1 MRRTIRLTNFD
12 SPIQLKSR
20 IQRLQDIQ
28 SSGAEKVRLDSF
40 DIRFRGPDCG
50 WLDSKV
56 YVNGKE
62 VYRMEFSDVYDPFEE
77 IVKWLLSLISRRPSI
92 SVLSFDCENYY
103 QQIVCDYLGYWERLN
118 DYKDVALFTL
128 CCDWSDD
135 EPPAYMFLP
144 VEDFVY
150 AFYYGLLDYY
160 IANKPTFMIEWG
172 NECEWDD
179 DHFILD
185 KVLRNQKIEKIL
197 PRRGAAPK
205 PFAPSTDIPVTEEE
219 AFSAL
224 DAMLSEKE
232 KKELF
237 TLPRTDETG
246 RKYRELGVR
255 LRNNWLYSPDH
266 ESKRLKDLRFKC
278 YQMMS
283 DEIIEDGSSWDFSDT
298 HYVPYEFLD
307 RYEKHLKSIRDS
319 GMHQ

>member
-20 IQRLQDIQ
+20 IQRLQEIQ
-28 SSGAEKVRLDSF
+28 SAGPEKVRLDSF

-62 VYRMEFSDVYDPFEE
+62 VYRMDFSDVYDPFEE

-103 QQIVCDYLGYWERLN
+103 QQIVCDYLGNWKRRE
-118 DYKDVALFTL
+118 DYQDVALFTL
-128 CCDWSDD
+128 CCDWRDD
-135 EPPAYMFLP
+135 EPPAYMILP
-144 VEDFVY
+144 VEEFVY
-150 AFYYGLLDYY
+150 KFYYGLLDYY

-179 DHFILD
+179 NLFILD
-185 KVLRNQKIEKIL
+185 RVLRYSKLEKIL
-197 PRRGAAPK
+197 PRRGEAPK
-205 PFAPSTDIPVTEEE
+205 PFTPSADFPVTEEA

-224 DAMLSEKE
+224 DSLLSESDR
-232 KKELF
+232 KELF
-237 TLPRTDETG
+237 TVPRSDDTG
-246 RKYRELGVR
+246 RRYRELGVW
-255 LRNNWLYSPDH
+255 LRNNWLYSPDG
-266 ESKRLKDLRFKC
+266 ESREMKERRFKC

-283 DEIIEDGSSWDFSDT
+283 DKKTEDGSSWDFSDT

-307 RYEKHLKSIRDS
+307 RYEKYLKTKST
-319 GMHQ
+319 